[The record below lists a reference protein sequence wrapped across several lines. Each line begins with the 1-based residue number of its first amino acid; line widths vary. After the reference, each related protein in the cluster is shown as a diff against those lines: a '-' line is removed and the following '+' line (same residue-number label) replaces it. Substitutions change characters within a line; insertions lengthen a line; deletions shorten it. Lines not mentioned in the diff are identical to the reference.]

1 VKYAF
6 IHAHRQEFSLRL
18 MCRVLEVARSGYYA
32 FERCP
37 KGARQLDNERLL
49 EQVKQ
54 IHEASGK
61 TYGSPRVHGQLM
73 AQGEGCS
80 RGRVARLMARAGIRV
95 VSKRRFV
102 VTTASAHTL
111 PVAPNLLEQQF
122 EVLAPG
128 RVWVSDI
135 TYIPVVEGWLY
146 LAVVMDLCSRRVLGW
161 SMGERLGRRLVL
173 HAVDMA
179 RLRQCP
185 APGLIVH
192 TDRGSQYASRDYRHL
207 LSRYGMRA
215 SMSRKGNCWDNAP
228 TALAPGLHLTC
239 RFRET
244 ICCPHGSLGGPQKR
258 SKSRDGHLPWP
269 LSQFWARGKGQ
280 QRANPVTL
288 SLSKSSSA
296 PIPSP

>member
-1 VKYAF
+1 MKYAF

-228 TALAPGLHLTC
+228 MESFFATLKKELVHRRRYRTRAEARADIFAYIEMFYNQRRLHS
-239 RFRET
+239 R
-244 ICCPHGSLGGPQKR
+244 LGYISPADFERQ
-258 SKSRDGHLPWP
+258 
-269 LSQFWARGKGQ
+269 
-280 QRANPVTL
+280 
-288 SLSKSSSA
+288 SA
-296 PIPSP
+296 AHMAA